1 MDLLAAIKREERE
14 LKKELGKLQGKLNG
28 VRAAAKALGDKTVRE
43 VTQVKK
49 RVMSAAAR
57 AKISKAT
64 KLRWAR
70 FRAEKNK
77 RAKVKIK

>member
-1 MDLLAAIKREERE
+1 MDLLAAIKREERKLE
-14 LKKELGKLQGKLNG
+14 KELGQLQHQLNG

-64 KLRWAR
+64 KLRWAK

-77 RAKVKIK
+77 KAKTA

>member
-1 MDLLAAIKREERE
+1 
-14 LKKELGKLQGKLNG
+14 LNG
-28 VRAAAKALGDKTVRE
+28 IRGAAKALGNTANRE
-43 VTQVKK
+43 IAQVKK

-64 KLRWAR
+64 KARWAK

-77 RAKVKIK
+77 RAKAG